1 MNQDRHKNAS
11 PPLHAQSESWPLSTT
26 GFNTEGVKMW
36 EVETVVLSLIPLS
49 HYVTCITEF
58 KWASAPS
65 WEGKSCPVFCYPHP
79 LRFKFAGRPNWRDAC
94 IGLQKKKKMWAIPRK
109 DEFKSVHA
117 CLVVQCLHAHEWAAS
132 CHDDFTSSFFMYC
145 TVECA
150 LAQQGEWLRAN
161 IRQRGEEDINVPH
174 LCIICASQAVLWIT
188 TLQLWNFLLSQI
200 GSFSTFVT
208 WCQEWS

>member
-65 WEGKSCPVFCYPHP
+65 WEGKSCPVFCSPIP
-79 LRFKFAGRPNWRDAC
+79 SGLS
-94 IGLQKKKKMWAIPRK
+94 LQKDLIGGMHVLVYKKRRRCEPYREKMNIWAFMLAWLYSVSMHTSELQAVMMILPPR
-109 DEFKSVHA
+109 FS
-117 CLVVQCLHAHEWAAS
+117 
-132 CHDDFTSSFFMYC
+132 C
-145 TVECA
+145 TV
-150 LAQQGEWLRAN
+150 L
-161 IRQRGEEDINVPH
+161 
-174 LCIICASQAVLWIT
+174 
-188 TLQLWNFLLSQI
+188 
-200 GSFSTFVT
+200 
-208 WCQEWS
+208 

>member
-65 WEGKSCPVFCYPHP
+65 WEGKSCPVFCSPIP
-79 LRFKFAGRPNWRDAC
+79 SGLS
-94 IGLQKKKKMWAIPRK
+94 LQKDLIWGMHVLVYKKRRRCEPYREKMNIWAFMLAWLYSVSMHTSELQAVMMILPPR
-109 DEFKSVHA
+109 FS
-117 CLVVQCLHAHEWAAS
+117 
-132 CHDDFTSSFFMYC
+132 C
-145 TVECA
+145 TV
-150 LAQQGEWLRAN
+150 L
-161 IRQRGEEDINVPH
+161 
-174 LCIICASQAVLWIT
+174 
-188 TLQLWNFLLSQI
+188 
-200 GSFSTFVT
+200 
-208 WCQEWS
+208 